1 MITVSIV
8 IYLILL
14 TGQMTHGKVIIIDI
28 TNGSNSSECCV
39 EGNCTCTSL
48 SIALL
53 NMSSDTT
60 VNIVSQSIVL
70 EITIKIGSDHVSSLN
85 NISIVGN
92 NTVITCNNYGSLYCE
107 LCNKVVIRGITWNEC
122 GNLNGTD
129 TAGVIFKYGSDLSLI
144 NNTFYY
150 SQLQGVSLLE
160 ISGNITVKLCKFLV
174 TKKSIMGNY
183 SNGLSIKRLINM
195 KQSDNLYLQI
205 LESNFSNNDVG
216 VHSMNS
222 DNAGAISIISSY
234 GNIEIHLMSVSFLSN
249 SNGAVY
255 IELNSSNVSD
265 SLHLF
270 VQGCK
275 LIDNKSCGHGAAFY
289 INTGISDS
297 PYIQINDTEFIG
309 NNAGD
314 SIINVFTASSADI
327 AISDTNFTN
336 NVASCMYI
344 PGCRLLLSS
353 RVLFKNNTSDNGAAM
368 YLNRG
373 ASVDI
378 IDGADIQF
386 SSNTVLQ
393 NGGAIYVD
401 LIFNCDINVFLIPI
415 SMNYKA
421 QFINNSAG
429 IAGNA
434 LFFSV
439 PKACEVNMDIN
450 NVNSFMYIP
459 CKFRYYQA
467 VNGKLLDIPCNFD
480 YNKLNGTGSPVVTTP
495 HQVKL
500 YFQYSIGFNI
510 SPDAYF
516 VTNNILGYPVMFTGA
531 VFDYFGKPTEPTQF
545 NVQCLDCSTYS
556 LLKDYHLLVDNLTT
570 LSITFKGDEIKSG
583 RKNITVKLK
592 SLFYSLQEINTT
604 LKIELFPCITY
615 PGKAY
620 SNEKQFCI
628 CYDHNVNCYDDY
640 NEIRRGYWFGSV
652 LNKAT
657 TSPCP
662 NHYCNF
668 INRRETSSGYFELP
682 KTINAQCNHH
692 RMGTA
697 CGKCTSGYTL
707 TYDSPNCINIK
718 HCSAGMTVLVI
729 VLTCLYWIAVVVGVF
744 SLMYFNFQISSGYV
758 YGLIYYYSI
767 VGVLL
772 GNNPYISDGA
782 FQFVSVLSSFAQL
795 TPQFLGKLCFVENLS
810 GIDQLFIHYAHPIAV
825 SILLL
830 FIILAARCSARITLF
845 ISRCIIRVICLLL
858 LLSYTS
864 LASTSLQLLRPL
876 RFTDVTEVYTYSSP
890 HIQYFHGRHA
900 FYGIVAIIC
909 ELIVVFGLPL
919 LLLLEPF
926 LSRKIN
932 FIKIKPILD
941 QFRGCYKDKHR
952 WFAAYYLICRLVIFL
967 IVYVLNYDYY
977 TMLFYLQTACVII
990 AMIHIWIQPYKDE
1003 LLNSLDGIILLVMVL
1018 NVSINVFSFL
1028 QNLTTGFSI
1037 CLVIF
1042 PLLLY
1047 SLAGIKKLIS
1057 SCFKSKDYYHVVNAE
1072 SVERVNED
1080 DIGYVANITMQPDL
1094 PKRVLYT
1101 C

>member
-1 MITVSIV
+1 MIAISIV
-8 IYLILL
+8 IYLILI
-14 TGQMTHGKVIIIDI
+14 TSQMIHGKMI
-28 TNGSNSSECCV
+28 TVDTSNGSNSSECCV
-39 EGNCTCTSL
+39 EGNCTCASP

-53 NMSSDTT
+53 NMDNDTT
-60 VNIVSQSIVL
+60 VNIVSPSIML
-70 EITIKIGSDHVSSLN
+70 EATVTIGSGHASNLN

-92 NTVITCNNYGSLYCE
+92 NTLITCNNYGSLYCE
-107 LCNKVVIRGITWNEC
+107 LCSNVVIRGIIWNEC

-129 TAGVIFKYGSDLSLI
+129 TAGITFKHTSDLSLVD
-144 NNTFYY
+144 NTFYY
-150 SQLQGVSLLE
+150 SQSQGISLLE
-160 ISGNITVKLCKFLV
+160 VSGNITVKLCNFLAS
-174 TKKSIMGNY
+174 KKSIMGNY
-183 SNGLSIKRLINM
+183 SNGLSIKRLNM
-195 KQSDNLYLQI
+195 NQSNNFYLHI
-205 LESNFSNNDVG
+205 SESNFTNNNVN
-216 VHSMNS
+216 VHFVNS

-234 GNIEIHLMSVSFLSN
+234 GSIAIHLMNVSFLSN
-249 SNGAVY
+249 DNGAVY
-255 IELNSSNVSD
+255 IELDSSNISD
-265 SLHLF
+265 SFQLF

-275 LIDNKSCGHGAAFY
+275 FIDNKSCGHGAAFY

-297 PYIQINDTEFIG
+297 PSIQINSTEFIS

-314 SIINVFTASSADI
+314 SIINVFTASSANI
-327 AISDTNFTN
+327 EISDTNFIN
-336 NVASCMYI
+336 NVATCMYI
-344 PGCRLLLSS
+344 PGCKLLLSS
-353 RVLFKNNTSDNGAAM
+353 RVLFKNNTSDNGAAL

-378 IDGADIQF
+378 VDGADIQF

-401 LIFNCDINVFLIPI
+401 LIFNCDINIFLIPI
-415 SMNYKA
+415 SANYQV

-439 PKACEVNMDIN
+439 PKACGVNTDIN
-450 NVNSFMYIP
+450 NVNSIMYIP
-459 CKFRYYQA
+459 CKFHYYQP
-467 VNGKLLDIPCNFD
+467 VNDEILDIPCDFD
-480 YNKLNGTGSPVVTTP
+480 YIELNDTGSPIVTTP
-495 HQVKL
+495 HQLKL
-500 YFQYSIGFNI
+500 YFPYSVGFNI

-516 VTNNILGYPVMFTGA
+516 VRNNILGHQVVFTGA
-531 VFDYFGKPTEPTQF
+531 IFDYFEKPTEPTQF

-556 LLKDYHLLVDNLTT
+556 LLKDYHLLIDNITI

-583 RKNITVKLK
+583 SKNVTVKLK
-592 SLFYSLQEINTT
+592 SLFYSLQEINAI
-604 LKIELFPCITY
+604 LKVELFPCISY
-615 PGKAY
+615 PGMAY
-620 SNEKQFCI
+620 SNEKQICI
-628 CYDHNVNCYDDY
+628 CYKHNVNCYDDY

-657 TSPCP
+657 TSTCP

-668 INRRETSSGYFELP
+668 IDRRETSSGYFELP

-697 CGKCTSGYTL
+697 CGECISGYTL
-707 TYDSPNCINIK
+707 TYDSSNCINIK
-718 HCSAGMTVLVI
+718 HCSAGMTVLII
-729 VLTCLYWIAVVVGVF
+729 VLTCLYWVAVVVGVF

-772 GNNPYISDGA
+772 DNNPYISDGA

-795 TPQFLGKLCFVENLS
+795 APQFLGRLCFVRNLS
-810 GIDQLFIHYAHPIAV
+810 GIDQLFIHYTHPIAV

-830 FIILAARCSARITLF
+830 FIILAARRSARITLF

-876 RFTDVTEVYTYSSP
+876 RFTDVKEAYTYSSP

-909 ELIVVFGLPL
+909 ELIIVFGLPL

-941 QFRGCYKDKHR
+941 QFRGCYKDRHR
-952 WFAAYYLICRLVIFL
+952 WFAAYYLVCRLVIFF
-967 IVYVLNYDYY
+967 IVYVLNYNYY
-977 TMLFYLQTACVII
+977 TMLFYLQTACIII
-990 AMIHIWIQPYKDE
+990 AMIHIWVQPYKDE
-1003 LLNSLDGIILLVMVL
+1003 LLNSLDGVILLVMVL
-1018 NVSINVFSFL
+1018 SVNINVFSFL
-1028 QNLTTGFSI
+1028 QNLTTGLSI
-1037 CLVIF
+1037 FLVIF
-1042 PLLLY
+1042 PLFLY
-1047 SLAGIKKLIS
+1047 SLTGIKKVITS
-1057 SCFKSKDYYHVVNAE
+1057 YFSCKSTDYHIVVNAK

-1080 DIGYVANITMQPDL
+1080 DIRYVVANVMT
-1094 PKRVLYT
+1094 
-1101 C
+1101 